1 MAALHSCRAFLFS
14 VDAVIKDYFT
24 ALFYFALLYLRHAF
38 LNLKTRFDMSV
49 KVAINGFG
57 RIGRLV
63 FRQIHDM
70 EGIDVVAINDLTSP
84 EVLAHLLKY
93 DSAQGRFNQEVTFSD
108 SSISVNGTEIKIY
121 AQKDPSQIPWGEHN
135 VDVVLEC
142 TGFFTDKT
150 KAEAH
155 IKAGAKKVVISAPAT
170 GDLKTIVFNVN
181 HNILDGSETIIS
193 CASCTTNC
201 LAPMAKVLDDTFG
214 IVGALMTTV
223 HAYTNDQNTQDAP
236 HPKGDLRRAR
246 AAAQNI
252 VPNSTGAAKAIGL
265 VLPNLKGKLDGTAQ
279 RVPVL
284 TGSLTELTSVLGK
297 KTSIEEVNAA
307 MKAAANES
315 YGYTEDEIV
324 STDIIGMHY
333 GSLFDA
339 TQTKVLTVGDTQLVK
354 TVSWY
359 DNEMSYVSQLV
370 RTVKYF
376 AELIQK

>member
-1 MAALHSCRAFLFS
+1 
-14 VDAVIKDYFT
+14 
-24 ALFYFALLYLRHAF
+24 
-38 LNLKTRFDMSV
+38 MSTV

-63 FRQIHDM
+63 YRQIFNM
-70 EGIDVVAINDLTSP
+70 KGIDVVAINDLTSP
-84 EVLAHLLKY
+84 KVLAHLLKY
-93 DSAQGRFNQEVTFSD
+93 DTAQGRFDKDVKATDN
-108 SSISVNGTEIKIY
+108 SIIVEGEEIKIY
-121 AQKDPSQIPWGEHN
+121 AQKDPAQIPWGTHQ

-142 TGFFTDKT
+142 TGFFTDKD
-150 KAEAH
+150 KASAH
-155 IKAGAKKVVISAPAT
+155 LTAGARKVVISAPAT

-181 HNILDGSETIIS
+181 HDILDGSETIIS

-201 LAPMAKVLDDTFG
+201 LAPMAKVLEDKYG
-214 IVGALMTTV
+214 IVAGLMTTV

-265 VLPNLKGKLDGTAQ
+265 VLPSLKGKLDGTAQ
-279 RVPVL
+279 RVPTL
-284 TGSLTELTSVLGK
+284 TGSLTELTTVLGK
-297 KTSIEEVNAA
+297 TVTAEEINAA

-324 STDIIGMHY
+324 SSDVIGMSY

-339 TQTKVLTVGDTQLVK
+339 TQTKVLKVGDTQLVK

-370 RTVKYF
+370 RTVHFF
-376 AELIQK
+376 AQLISK

>member
-1 MAALHSCRAFLFS
+1 M
-14 VDAVIKDYFT
+14 KDI
-24 ALFYFALLYLRHAF
+24 
-38 LNLKTRFDMSV
+38 

-63 FRQIHDM
+63 YRQIYDM
-70 EGIDVVAINDLTSP
+70 QGIDIVAINDLTSP
-84 EVLAHLLKY
+84 AVLAHLLKY
-93 DSAQGRFNQEVTFSD
+93 DTAQGRFDQEVKATD
-108 SSISVNGTEIKIY
+108 NSIIVNGDEIKIY
-121 AQKDPSQIPWGEHN
+121 AQRDPSQIPWGQHD

-142 TGFFTDKT
+142 TGFFADKD
-150 KAEAH
+150 KASAH
-155 IKAGAKKVVISAPAT
+155 LTAGAKRVVISAPAT

-181 HNILDGSETIIS
+181 HDILDGSETIIS

-201 LAPMAKVLDDTFG
+201 LAPMAQVLENKFG
-214 IVGALMTTV
+214 IVNGLMTTV

-265 VLPNLKGKLDGTAQ
+265 VLPSLKGKLDGSAQ
-279 RVPVL
+279 RVPTL
-284 TGSLTELTSVLGK
+284 TGSLTELTVVLGK
-297 KTSIEEVNAA
+297 KTTVEEINAA
-307 MKAAANES
+307 MKEAANDS

-324 STDIIGMHY
+324 SGDIIGIRF

-339 TQTKVLTVGDTQLVK
+339 TQTRVQTVGDTQLVR

-370 RTVKYF
+370 RTVEFF
-376 AELIQK
+376 AKKIA

>member
-1 MAALHSCRAFLFS
+1 
-14 VDAVIKDYFT
+14 
-24 ALFYFALLYLRHAF
+24 
-38 LNLKTRFDMSV
+38 MSTV

-63 FRQIHDM
+63 YRQIFNM

-84 EVLAHLLKY
+84 KVLAHLLKY
-93 DSAQGRFNQEVTFSD
+93 DSAQGRFNEDVKATEN
-108 SSISVNGTEIKIY
+108 SIVVNGDEVKIY
-121 AQKDPSQIPWGEHN
+121 AQKNPAEIPWGQHD

-142 TGFFTDKT
+142 TGFFTDKA
-150 KAEAH
+150 KAESH
-155 IKAGAKKVVISAPAT
+155 LTAGAKRVVISAPAT

-181 HNILDGSETIIS
+181 HNILDGSETVIS

-201 LAPMAKVLDDTFG
+201 LAPMAKVLEDTFG
-214 IVGALMTTV
+214 IVNGLMTTI

-236 HPKGDLRRAR
+236 HAKGDLRRAR

-265 VLPNLKGKLDGTAQ
+265 VLPSLKGKLDGSAQ
-279 RVPVL
+279 RVPTI
-284 TGSLTELTSVLGK
+284 TGSLTELTAVLGK
-297 KTSIEEVNAA
+297 KTTVEEVNAA
-307 MKAAANES
+307 MEAAANES
-315 YGYTEDEIV
+315 FGYTTDEIV
-324 STDIIGMHY
+324 STDIIGSSF

-339 TQTKVLTVGDTQLVK
+339 TQTRVQTVGDVQLVR

-370 RTVKYF
+370 RTVKHF
-376 AELIQK
+376 AGLISK